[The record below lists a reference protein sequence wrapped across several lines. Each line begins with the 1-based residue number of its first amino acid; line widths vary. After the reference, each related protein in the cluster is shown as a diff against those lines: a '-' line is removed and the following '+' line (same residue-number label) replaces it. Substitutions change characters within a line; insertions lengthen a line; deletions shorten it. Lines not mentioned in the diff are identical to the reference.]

1 MPIEGNILNTKAV
14 NVKQR
19 QELLL
24 VIHNE
29 PWAVEKMWVNERGE
43 IMVKML
49 EMLHPIAL
57 GDLKGQYNHLLRTH
71 KMHIRSWRTTGGELI
86 PGFVSE
92 RGHLLSYIG
101 LNLNIVLSEPKPH
114 TSNKQ
119 NDGIERARDL
129 SVGKEPQGHKTG
141 VPGQLLVTEPNRQR

>member
-29 PWAVEKMWVNERGE
+29 PWAVEKMYINERGE
-43 IMVKML
+43 VMVKMM

-57 GDLKGQYNHLLRTH
+57 GDLQDKYNRLLRTH
-71 KMHIRSWRTTGGELI
+71 KMHIRSWRTTGGELL
-86 PGFVSE
+86 PGFVSD

-101 LNLNIVLSEPKPH
+101 INLSIVLKELHPH
-114 TSNKQ
+114 NPNTQS
-119 NDGIERARDL
+119 DGNEHERSLFVGQESSSDKARVL
-129 SVGKEPQGHKTG
+129 
-141 VPGQLLVTEPNRQR
+141 GQALVTEPNGKH